1 MFVCANLLYK
11 FFRNYYFSFLF
22 TWKIIGKM
30 VIIIIKKLKRKKK
43 FEYFKNL
50 EEYDTSDIILYLKS
64 LIEIFAYYGY

>member
-1 MFVCANLLYK
+1 MYVQICCIN
-11 FFRNYYFSFLF
+11 FSEIIIFLFLF
-22 TWKIIGKM
+22 TWKIIDKM

-50 EEYDTSDIILYLKS
+50 EEYDTSDIILYLKN

>member
-1 MFVCANLLYK
+1 MYVQICCIS
-11 FFRNYYFSFLF
+11 FSEIIIFLFLF
-22 TWKIIGKM
+22 TWKIIDKM
-30 VIIIIKKLKRKKK
+30 VIIIIKQLKRKKK

>member
-1 MFVCANLLYK
+1 MQICCIN
-11 FFRNYYFSFLF
+11 FSEIIIFLFLF

-50 EEYDTSDIILYLKS
+50 EEYDTSDIILYLKN

>member
-1 MFVCANLLYK
+1 MQICCIN
-11 FFRNYYFSFLF
+11 FSEIIIFLFLF
-22 TWKIIGKM
+22 TWKIIDKM

>member
-1 MFVCANLLYK
+1 MYVQICCIN
-11 FFRNYYFSFLF
+11 FSEIIIFLFLF
-22 TWKIIGKM
+22 TWKIIDKM